1 MSQSTEDLLNASRSP
16 SIAPDTSGRRP
27 GVRRLNNIPIYIV
40 GGVVLGFALL
50 IALVAATKGQQ
61 SAGQA
66 TQGDGK
72 DATRMADSLLNEL
85 PQEGGLI
92 TAKASEPA
100 MPALPDG
107 MASAPDLPASA
118 PTSLPMV
125 PDMANLPA
133 TPPEVDQ
140 EAEQIR
146 QAKAQMFQAAL
157 AAPTKVDVVASTSRG
172 SSGLYTAALSSSGS
186 GTPNRSEMLAQIA
199 EVQRM
204 SENAGSNPAE
214 VERVYNQQLANAQ
227 QMAAAGGQ
235 DGVQG
240 AGGMPGLNTPPT
252 PGNIPR
258 QTAQN
263 GGNNWRLESQV
274 ERPNA
279 YMIRSGA
286 VIPATL
292 ISGIN
297 SDLPGMVQA
306 QISQNVYDTATGR
319 HLLLPQGSRLVG
331 TYSSGINL
339 GQRRLFIAWNRI
351 VFPDG
356 KALDIGDMPGA
367 SGAGYAGFSDRI
379 NNHYGRLWGNA
390 LMLSLVGASITY
402 SVDKNS
408 NNNNSGNNNNGNNST
423 VRGALSESLGQ
434 TFGQA
439 VSQSI
444 QKNMNVSPTLEIR
457 PGYRFNVII
466 TKDIDFSKPYRSFDY

>member
-1 MSQSTEDLLNASRSP
+1 
-16 SIAPDTSGRRP
+16 
-27 GVRRLNNIPIYIV
+27 
-40 GGVVLGFALL
+40 
-50 IALVAATKGQQ
+50 
-61 SAGQA
+61 
-66 TQGDGK
+66 
-72 DATRMADSLLNEL
+72 
-85 PQEGGLI
+85 
-92 TAKASEPA
+92 
-100 MPALPDG
+100 
-107 MASAPDLPASA
+107 
-118 PTSLPMV
+118 
-125 PDMANLPA
+125 
-133 TPPEVDQ
+133 EVDQ

-351 VFPDG
+351 IFPDG

-402 SVDKNS
+402 GVDKNS
-408 NNNNSGNNNNGNNST
+408 NNNNNGNNNGNNST

-457 PGYRFNVII
+457 PGYRFNVIL

>member
-1 MSQSTEDLLNASRSP
+1 
-16 SIAPDTSGRRP
+16 
-27 GVRRLNNIPIYIV
+27 
-40 GGVVLGFALL
+40 
-50 IALVAATKGQQ
+50 
-61 SAGQA
+61 
-66 TQGDGK
+66 
-72 DATRMADSLLNEL
+72 
-85 PQEGGLI
+85 
-92 TAKASEPA
+92 
-100 MPALPDG
+100 
-107 MASAPDLPASA
+107 
-118 PTSLPMV
+118 
-125 PDMANLPA
+125 
-133 TPPEVDQ
+133 
-140 EAEQIR
+140 
-146 QAKAQMFQAAL
+146 
-157 AAPTKVDVVASTSRG
+157 
-172 SSGLYTAALSSSGS
+172 
-186 GTPNRSEMLAQIA
+186 
-199 EVQRM
+199 
-204 SENAGSNPAE
+204 
-214 VERVYNQQLANAQ
+214 
-227 QMAAAGGQ
+227 
-235 DGVQG
+235 
-240 AGGMPGLNTPPT
+240 
-252 PGNIPR
+252 
-258 QTAQN
+258 
-263 GGNNWRLESQV
+263 
-274 ERPNA
+274 
-279 YMIRSGA
+279 MIRSGA

-351 VFPDG
+351 IFPDG

-402 SVDKNS
+402 GVDKNS
-408 NNNNSGNNNNGNNST
+408 NNNNNGNNNGNNST

-457 PGYRFNVII
+457 PGYRFNVIL

>member
-214 VERVYNQQLANAQ
+214 VERVYNQQLTNAQ

-297 SDLPGMVQA
+297 
-306 QISQNVYDTATGR
+306 
-319 HLLLPQGSRLVG
+319 
-331 TYSSGINL
+331 L

-351 VFPDG
+351 IFPDG

-402 SVDKNS
+402 GVDKNS
-408 NNNNSGNNNNGNNST
+408 NNNNNGNNNGNNST

-457 PGYRFNVII
+457 PGYRFNVIL

>member
-16 SIAPDTSGRRP
+16 LTAPDTSGRRP

-50 IALVAATKGQQ
+50 IALVASTKGQQ
-61 SAGQA
+61 STVQA

-72 DATRMADSLLNEL
+72 DAIKMADSLLNEL

-100 MPALPDG
+100 MPALPND
-107 MASAPDLPASA
+107 MASA

-125 PDMANLPA
+125 PDIANLPA

-172 SSGLYTAALSSSGS
+172 SSSLYTTALSSSGP

-204 SENAGSNPAE
+204 AENASSNPAE

-227 QMAAAGGQ
+227 QMAATGGQ
-235 DGVQG
+235 DGIQG
-240 AGGMPGLNTPPT
+240 AGGMPGLNTPPV

-258 QTAQN
+258 QTAQS
-263 GGNNWRLESQV
+263 GGNNWRLDSQV

-306 QISQNVYDTATGR
+306 QISQNVYDTASGR

-402 SVDKNS
+402 GVDKNS
-408 NNNNSGNNNNGNNST
+408 NDDNNGNNST

-444 QKNMNVSPTLEIR
+444 QKNMNISPTLEIR
-457 PGYRFNVII
+457 PGYRFNVIL